1 MITTEKET
9 PTKKVAAPSVAQIN
23 AEYVTQVNL
32 ALFVRMV
39 FVLFPSVD
47 VKLHFEFFMC

>member
-9 PTKKVAAPSVAQIN
+9 PTKKAAAPSVAQIN

-32 ALFVRMV
+32 ALFIRFV
-39 FVLFPSVD
+39 FVLFTSVD
-47 VKLHFEFFMC
+47 VKLKFELFMC